1 MTSTPESSAV
11 PAIILIDQVGLP
23 YVPIL
28 ATLHAQCFALGW
40 TEASFYQSMAAAN
53 VISWLALLGP
63 ERDPVGFMVVRVVED
78 EAEILTL
85 GVLRE
90 HRRRGIARQLLAQ
103 AATRASSAAAI
114 ALFLEVAEGNQAAR
128 ELYRKAGFHVVGRR
142 ANYYPLPDGSSE
154 AAIVMRR
161 DLRA

>member
-1 MTSTPESSAV
+1 VTGTPEPSAA
-11 PAIILIDQVGLP
+11 PAHIVIDQVGLP
-23 YVPIL
+23 HVPVL

-40 TEASFYQSMAAAN
+40 TEASFYQSMAATN
-53 VISWLALLGP
+53 VIAWLALLGP
-63 ERDPVGFMVVRVVED
+63 EREPVGFMVVRVVED

-85 GVLRE
+85 GVLRG

-103 AATRASSAAAI
+103 ATARASSAAAA

-128 ELYRKAGFHVVGRR
+128 GLYRKAGFHVVGRR
-142 ANYYPLPDGSSE
+142 ANYYPSPDGSSE